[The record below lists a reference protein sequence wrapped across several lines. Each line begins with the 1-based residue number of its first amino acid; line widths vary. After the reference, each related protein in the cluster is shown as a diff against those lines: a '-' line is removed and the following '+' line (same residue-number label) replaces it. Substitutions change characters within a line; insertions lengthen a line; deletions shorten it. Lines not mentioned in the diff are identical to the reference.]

1 MNTKRFFLG
10 AMFALM
16 VAGGSLLLNG
26 CTEDLFGGG
35 DDNNDNQGSVRNE
48 MTMGGRTL
56 AIDGMDVDEDDDILT
71 LRLYNVSQQV
81 SVYFEFPGTF
91 NGSNGTHSYTI
102 TNPAGKSSPVY
113 CTIETPAGIT
123 MVVSGEVT
131 MNILGDHKGTLEASG
146 RTDDGTEVRLSYSTE
161 NSNGGNNGGNNNGG
175 NGDHPSSMANTGSW
189 MYQDG
194 QVMYNLTF
202 GSGDM
207 CVFTKSSMTGDSYD
221 NYYGRYTYSSSNGNG
236 NIVFYDE
243 EMTHQVC
250 SANFEVHGN
259 TLHMNFQGQDITL
272 THNDGGNGGGGNGG
286 VNDYPESMSGS
297 HWTLRETIDGEL
309 LTYSLTF
316 GTACYLTVTS
326 VTSDG
331 QRESARFTGDYTYS
345 SGTGSINF
353 YDDTMSQIVET
364 SPFTVSGEVLEMVFR
379 NRNLRLTRNND

>member
-1 MNTKRFFLG
+1 MKTKRFFLG

-48 MTMGGRTL
+48 MTMGGQTL

-161 NSNGGNNGGNNNGG
+161 NNNGGNNGGNNNGG
-175 NGDHPSSMANTGSW
+175 NGGDGGDLPDLNGSLVNTAWAWDTVGSDAGYRFTATLLLAFTSTTNGYLEESASYVFNMPEW
-189 MYQDG
+189 DTSWTESDRTGFTYTFDG
-194 QVMYNLTF
+194 RGGVLTPTGENADAEPVPF
-202 GSGDM
+202 TLTDERHITAVSEGWEYREDNYGNIIDSFYTRHTI
-207 CVFTKSSMTGDSYD
+207 VFT
-221 NYYGRYTYSSSNGNG
+221 R
-236 NIVFYDE
+236 
-243 EMTHQVC
+243 
-250 SANFEVHGN
+250 
-259 TLHMNFQGQDITL
+259 
-272 THNDGGNGGGGNGG
+272 
-286 VNDYPESMSGS
+286 
-297 HWTLRETIDGEL
+297 R
-309 LTYSLTF
+309 
-316 GTACYLTVTS
+316 
-326 VTSDG
+326 
-331 QRESARFTGDYTYS
+331 R
-345 SGTGSINF
+345 
-353 YDDTMSQIVET
+353 
-364 SPFTVSGEVLEMVFR
+364 
-379 NRNLRLTRNND
+379 